1 MADLKISDMTYAAV
15 DETFMIPAVNPS
27 NLSTNYYVLAGM
39 INFQRIF
46 RWNSS
51 AIYLADDL
59 VIYNSST
66 VKGIFRVTT
75 TTSAGDAPEGT
86 GANKFRSVSLEF
98 VPNIFTG
105 TYSGGT
111 VDFGN
116 LGDVRTGRL
125 VFPSGISL
133 SGTSSSPDTF
143 NFNAFLTLP
152 NASFNNCVIRG
163 SLSCPGQT
171 YGISLRTFYGYNSY
185 FFGTVEYWGTTSGG
199 AIQNR
204 YVDFEIHG

>member
-27 NLSTNYYVLAGM
+27 DLSTNYYILAGM

-59 VIYNSST
+59 VIYSSST

-86 GANKFRSVSLEF
+86 GANKFKSVSLEF
-98 VPNIFTG
+98 LANAITFTG
-105 TYSGGT
+105 DGAGNTANIADKRTVIATINTSMTGVYNFWFQCDQPVTNRNIIITANGGSGYSIITNVYKNGANTFIAVVDTRSNT
-111 VDFGN
+111 VSS
-116 LGDVRTGRL
+116 GDCKL
-125 VFPSGISL
+125 
-133 SGTSSSPDTF
+133 
-143 NFNAFLTLP
+143 
-152 NASFNNCVIRG
+152 
-163 SLSCPGQT
+163 
-171 YGISLRTFYGYNSY
+171 
-185 FFGTVEYWGTTSGG
+185 
-199 AIQNR
+199 
-204 YVDFEIHG
+204 EITING